1 MAEAMAIT
9 KRPWGWFETL
19 AEGEGYLIKR
29 LWIAPHQRISLQRH
43 QHRQEHWY
51 VALGGGSVT
60 INDQDLEA
68 PIGSTFDV
76 PCGSIHRAEAGF
88 EGMLMTLQSKVETF
102 LVKPILNVWPMTM
115 ADK

>member
-19 AEGEGYLIKR
+19 ADGEGYLIKR

-88 EGMLMTLQSKVETF
+88 EGMLIVEIQRGD
-102 LVKPILNVWPMTM
+102 LLSE
-115 ADK
+115 ADIERLADDYGR